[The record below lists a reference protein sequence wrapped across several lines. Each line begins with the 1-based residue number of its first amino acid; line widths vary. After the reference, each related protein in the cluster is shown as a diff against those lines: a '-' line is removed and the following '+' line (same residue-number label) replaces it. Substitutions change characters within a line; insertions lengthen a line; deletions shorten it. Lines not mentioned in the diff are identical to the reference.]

1 MSAGAIL
8 KIQCSSKMEGKDD
21 EFVIDVDLSVNKH
34 LEILNSNL
42 IFQYCLL
49 DQRFRK
55 VALVLK

>member
-8 KIQCSSKMEGKDD
+8 KIQCSSKMEAKDD

-34 LEILNSNL
+34 LEILNSHL